1 MNVKDSIRAYFEEHE
16 AELRAEMIRITTE
29 LVAQRTVNP
38 GKAHAGNYDYLEVT
52 GQETKA
58 AEVAARTLEAWGIP
72 TEIKEAA
79 PLRGNLVARMGSGR
93 PELALG
99 LHLDTV
105 PPGDGWDT
113 DPFTVIEKD
122 GELFGRGVLD
132 NLGPLA
138 STMIGMKVLK
148 EIGAPLDGTLTLL
161 ALAGEEFHEADE
173 PDPGIEF
180 MLGGGHVKPDFSI
193 IPDIGENMRNI
204 DVAEKGR
211 MVLSITTHGKQA
223 HGSTPERGINA
234 AHMMARCLAV
244 LEDLALP
251 HAVHPVLGSPS
262 MNLGVLSSGSAAN
275 IVPSVATA
283 EVDIRFVPGQTPEGI
298 RDLVDAACQ
307 EAIARDV
314 GDDSPARV
322 DVVIDSSIGPHE
334 VDPDND
340 LVRAIQANSP
350 AVLGFTPEPFGIGG
364 GTFAK
369 GFNLAGVTAVG
380 FGPGDDEQFHVP
392 NERIKVDEL
401 MKFAQL
407 IGMVAVDLIGQKS

>member
-1 MNVKDSIRAYFEEHE
+1 MNIKDAINDYFEDHE
-16 AELRAEMIRITTE
+16 VTLREELIRITTE
-29 LVAQRTVNP
+29 LVAARTVNP
-38 GKAHAGNYDYLEVT
+38 GKARAGDYKYLEVT

-58 AEVAARTLEAWGIP
+58 ARIAARYLEAWGIP
-72 TEIKEAA
+72 AEIKEAA
-79 PLRGNLVARMGSGR
+79 PLRGNLVARMGRGK

-105 PPGDGWDT
+105 PPGDGWDS
-113 DPFTVIEKD
+113 DPFTVFEKD
-122 GELFGRGVLD
+122 GELYGRGVLD

-148 EIGAPLDGTLTLL
+148 EIGAPLNGTLTLV

-180 MLGGGHVKPDFSI
+180 MLGGGHVEADFAI
-193 IPDIGENMRNI
+193 IPDIGENMRHI

-211 MVLSITTHGKQA
+211 MLLTITTHGKQA

-234 AHMMARCLAV
+234 AHMMARCLASV
-244 LEDLALP
+244 EDLELP
-251 HAVHPVLGSPS
+251 HAAHPVLGGPS
-262 MNLGVLSSGSAAN
+262 KNLGILSSGSAAN

-283 EVDIRFVPGQTPEGI
+283 EVDVRFVPGQTPEGI

-307 EAIARDV
+307 EAIARYVSDE
-314 GDDSPARV
+314 SPAKV
-322 DVVIDSSIGPHE
+322 DVAINSSIGPHE
-334 VDPDND
+334 VDPDNT
-340 LVRAIQANSP
+340 LVRAIQANGP
-350 AVLGFTPEPFGIGG
+350 GVLGFTPMPFGIGG

-392 NERIKVDEL
+392 NERVKVDEL
-401 MKFAQL
+401 MKFARL
-407 IGMVAVDLIGQKS
+407 IGMVAIDLVG

>member
-1 MNVKDSIRAYFEEHE
+1 MGVKDDIHAYFVEHE
-16 AELRAEMIRITTE
+16 AELREELIRITTE
-29 LVAQRTVNP
+29 LVAERTVNP
-38 GKAHAGNYDYLEVT
+38 GKARAGDYDYLEVT
-52 GQETKA
+52 GQETRA
-58 AEVAARTLEAWGIP
+58 AEVAARYLEAWGIP
-72 TEIKEAA
+72 YEIKEAA
-79 PLRGNLVARMGSGR
+79 RLRGNLVARLGEGR

-113 DPFTVIEKD
+113 DPFDVVERD

-148 EIGAPLDGTLTLL
+148 EIGAPLEGSLTLV
-161 ALAGEEFHEADE
+161 ALAGEEFHEIDE

-180 MLGGGHVKPDFSI
+180 MLGGGHLKPDFAI
-193 IPDIGENMRNI
+193 IPDIGENMERI

-211 MVLSITTHGKQA
+211 MVLSLTTRGRQA

-234 AHMMARCLAV
+234 AHMMSRCLAAV
-244 LEDLALP
+244 EDLDLP
-251 HAVHPVLGSPS
+251 HEVHPVLGSPTT
-262 MNLGVLSSGSAAN
+262 NLGVLTSGSAAN
-275 IVPSVATA
+275 IVPSVAEA
-283 EVDIRFVPGQTPEGI
+283 ELDVRFVPGQTPAGI
-298 RDLVDAACQ
+298 RDLVAAACE
-307 EAIARDV
+307 EAISRYS
-314 GDDSPARV
+314 GDDSPAAV
-322 DVVIDSSIGPHE
+322 EVAVDSSIGPHE
-334 VDPDND
+334 VDPDNA
-340 LVRAIQANSP
+340 LVRAIRANGP
-350 AVLGFTPEPFGIGG
+350 GVLGLTPETFGIGG

-401 MKFAQL
+401 MKFARL
-407 IGMVAVDLIGQKS
+407 IGMVAIDLVG